1 MTVPDLTECPPRYAT
16 QPTPGRQTLGPQL
29 AQLASAGFGVELQ
42 PWQQLVANI
51 GLELTDDGLPAY
63 RQICCTLPRQQGKS
77 LLVLAFELHRALAW
91 GRRPQRIAYSAQD
104 GRAARNKLLVDHAP
118 MLTAKSS
125 PIRGTVARVL
135 AGVGNEAIVFKN
147 GSRISILNSSEA
159 SGQGLTLDLGVIDEA
174 WNDVDSRREDAM
186 LPAMLTRADA
196 QILII
201 STAGTERSPYLR
213 RKVDTGSAAV
223 ANGDNTGTAY
233 FEWASAEDAD
243 PDDPA
248 TWRSCMPALG
258 STISEASVRHMKSTM
273 SEASWRRHGLNLWTA
288 SDERVIPLAIWNAAL
303 LPIRLP
309 RRPPR
314 PRPGREP
321 GTIQLPRS
329 VSQTRPVGS
338 SSSNMRLGVGWVV
351 EAVAE

>member
-1 MTVPDLTECPPRYAT
+1 
-16 QPTPGRQTLGPQL
+16 
-29 AQLASAGFGVELQ
+29 
-42 PWQQLVANI
+42 
-51 GLELTDDGLPAY
+51 
-63 RQICCTLPRQQGKS
+63 
-77 LLVLAFELHRALAW
+77 
-91 GRRPQRIAYSAQD
+91 
-104 GRAARNKLLVDHAP
+104 

-213 RKVDTGSAAV
+213 RKVDTGRAAV

-288 SDERVIPLAIWNAAL
+288 SRRARHPHCHLERRL
-303 LPIRLP
+303 LPVTSTP
-309 RRPPR
+309 
-314 PRPGREP
+314 
-321 GTIQLPRS
+321 TA
-329 VSQTRPVGS
+329 GS
-338 SSSNMRLGVGWVV
+338 PSPST
-351 EAVAE
+351 